1 VWRFVKGLFEVTV
14 ERRNKMVIKR
24 VLLAVLLAG
33 TMVSVCGCP
42 AAVVGVGAVGT
53 VAYLKG
59 DLEAVAPQHIDEV
72 YAATKKALDQFGY
85 AVTKDKKD
93 AISAE
98 ITARDSQDK
107 KATIKLST
115 TEDRATKLSIR
126 FGTFGNEARSRLLY
140 DKIRDNL
147 R

>member
-1 VWRFVKGLFEVTV
+1 
-14 ERRNKMVIKR
+14 MVSRWIAL
-24 VLLAVLLAG
+24 VLLLAA
-33 TMVSVCGCP
+33 MIVSACGCA

-53 VAYLKG
+53 VAYMKG
-59 DLEAVAPQHIDEV
+59 DLESVEAEHIDEV

-98 ITARDSQDK
+98 VTARDSQDK
-107 KATIKLST
+107 KVVIRLNT

-140 DKIRDNL
+140 DKIRENL